1 MITNVSATV
10 RNLLPVEPL
19 LVICYHPPMDL
30 VRSHIAPSTRASLL
44 PRCGSDRAVGKWLA
58 VFWICLAFGLL
69 GACSGT
75 GNLDKTYSRDSTQD
89 MFDSAYGHVQAH
101 FIDPIGMDTIA
112 LAGLSRLSVIDGR
125 MLVRSDADGVILLK
139 EGVEVQRFPR
149 PPGFDRAGWADVTA
163 DVVERSRQVS
173 PVSAATPREEIYT
186 ALMEGMVSP
195 LDQYSRYEDA
205 RIAGSQREARN
216 GFGGLGVTIRSED
229 GQTTVVETL
238 PDTPASD
245 AGLQRGDI
253 LTHADGK
260 PLSGLTPLD
269 VVELLRGR
277 IGSSVTVDVTKAE
290 TGITQR
296 LTMERVE
303 IVPPTVLGQLAH
315 GVGVIRIR
323 TFNRRTAVNLE
334 DEVERLAGLQ
344 GGKLTGLVL
353 DLRDNPGGLLDQAV
367 QSADLFLSTGPVIS
381 TRGRHPAANSVFT
394 ADSYQI
400 AEGVPLAILT
410 NSRSASASE
419 MLAAALQDRGRAVV
433 IGSTSHGKGSVQNLQ
448 EMPNGGELIITWSR
462 MHAPSGYL
470 LDGLGVLP
478 NICTS
483 PALPALDHAESSAS
497 VARLQAD
504 QDRLTR
510 QFQDWRRY
518 DRIDLGLAGTLRRT
532 CPPSA
537 EAPDTDLNLAA
548 KVLLQP
554 AAYALAL
561 SPGLRPPGTVRAQA
575 DFHRR
580 S

>member
-1 MITNVSATV
+1 MLA
-10 RNLLPVEPL
+10 
-19 LVICYHPPMDL
+19 
-30 VRSHIAPSTRASLL
+30 AA
-44 PRCGSDRAVGKWLA
+44 WL
-58 VFWICLAFGLL
+58 CLAIGLL
-69 GACSGT
+69 SACSGT
-75 GNLDKTYSRDSTQD
+75 GVGDAIYSRDRAED
-89 MFDSAYGHVQAH
+89 MFESAYGHIEAH

-112 LAGLSRLSVIDGR
+112 LAGLTRLSVIDGR
-125 MLVRSDADGVILLK
+125 MLVVSDPDGIILLK
-139 EGVEVQRFPR
+139 EGEEVERFAR
-149 PPGFDRAGWADVTA
+149 PDRLDRSGWAGVTA

-173 PVSAATPREEIYT
+173 PVSAATPPEEIYT

-205 RIAGSQREARN
+205 RKANSQREARN
-216 GFGGLGVTIRSED
+216 GFGGLGVTIRSVD

-238 PDTPASD
+238 PDTPAFDS
-245 AGLQRGDI
+245 GLASGDI

-260 PLSGLTPLD
+260 PLAGLTPLD
-269 VVELLRGR
+269 VVEILRGR
-277 IGSSVTVDVTKAE
+277 IGSSVVVDVKKAT

-296 LTMERVE
+296 FTMERVE
-303 IVPPTVLGQLAH
+303 IVPPTVLGQMAH

-323 TFNRRTAVNLE
+323 TFNRRTAADLE
-334 DEVERLAGLQ
+334 DEVERLEDLQ

-353 DLRDNPGGLLDQAV
+353 DLRNNPGGLLDQAV
-367 QSADLFLSTGPVIS
+367 QSADLFLSAGPVIS
-381 TRGRHPAANSVFT
+381 TRGRHPAANSVFA

-400 AEGVPLAILT
+400 AEGVPLAVLT

-448 EMPNGGELIITWSR
+448 AMPNGGELIITWSR
-462 MHAPSGYL
+462 MHAPTGYL

-483 PALPALDHAESSAS
+483 VTLPASRQTEYSMSL
-497 VARLQAD
+497 ARLRAD

-518 DRIDLGLAGTLRRT
+518 DQVDLGLAGTLRRT
-532 CPPSA
+532 CPPSPN
-537 EAPDTDLNLAA
+537 APDSDLSLAA

-561 SPGLRPPGTVRAQA
+561 SPSLRAPESVRAQVEL
-575 DFHRR
+575 HRR

>member
-1 MITNVSATV
+1 
-10 RNLLPVEPL
+10 
-19 LVICYHPPMDL
+19 MDL
-30 VRSHIAPSTRASLL
+30 ARHTLTPFRRAATL
-44 PRCGSDRAVGKWLA
+44 PRCIPDLAAGKGLAAVLS
-58 VFWICLAFGLL
+58 CLAIGLL
-69 GACSGT
+69 SACSGT
-75 GNLDKTYSRDSTQD
+75 GSGDTAYSRDRAED
-89 MFDSAYGHVQAH
+89 MFESAYGHVEAH

-112 LAGLSRLSVIDGR
+112 LAGLTRLSVIDGR
-125 MLVRSDADGVILLK
+125 MLVASDSSGVILLK
-139 EGVEVQRFPR
+139 EGEEVQRFPW
-149 PPGFDRAGWADVTA
+149 PDRSDRSGWAGVTA

-173 PVSAATPREEIYT
+173 PVSAATPPEEIYT

-205 RIAGSQREARN
+205 RKAGSQREARN
-216 GFGGLGVTIRSED
+216 GFGGLGVTIRSVD

-238 PDTPASD
+238 PDTPAFE
-245 AGLQRGDI
+245 AGLESGDI
-253 LTHADGK
+253 LTHADSK
-260 PLSGLTPLD
+260 PLAGLTPLD
-269 VVELLRGR
+269 VVEILRGR
-277 IGSSVTVDVTKAE
+277 IGSTVIVDVKKSA

-296 LTMERVE
+296 LSMERVE
-303 IVPPTVLGQLAH
+303 IVPPTVLGQMAH

-323 TFNRRTAVNLE
+323 TFNRRTAADLE
-334 DEVERLAGLQ
+334 DEVERLEGLQ

-367 QSADLFLSTGPVIS
+367 QSADLFLSSGPVIS
-381 TRGRHPAANSVFT
+381 TRGRHPAANSVFA

-410 NSRSASASE
+410 NGRSASASE

-462 MHAPSGYL
+462 MHAPTGYL

-483 PALPALDHAESSAS
+483 LAQPASSQTENGAS
-497 VARLQAD
+497 VARLRAN

-518 DRIDLGLAGTLRRT
+518 DKVDLGLAGTLRRT
-532 CPPSA
+532 CPPSPN
-537 EAPDTDLNLAA
+537 APDSDLSLAA

-561 SPGLRPPGTVRAQA
+561 SPGLRAPRSVRAQA
-575 DFHRR
+575 EFHRP